1 MDRPQRITLS
11 RILAVNWYG
20 FRRIIDV
27 RGLTLLCGENG
38 TGKSALLDLVQFV
51 LLGSKGARFN
61 RAATGDGKRP
71 TGRDRD
77 LRGYCLCDTN
87 TQTKDGQPRYLRPSG
102 VTLAALEFEWP
113 LEAGE
118 AEPRRETWG
127 VRVEYEG
134 PTSDARYV
142 WFYTP
147 CRLHWA
153 DLTREADLT
162 HPGRQEMLAEDEF
175 RVRVKRDLQG
185 DHFGR
190 LETYLEEMGARE
202 HLFFDRTQ
210 MNKTL
215 PGAIAFQ
222 PVENFEQFI
231 RDNILEP
238 GLPEVKEVRRSLDAL
253 REAERRVDTLGDQLA
268 SLQTIRA
275 HHREFSEARREE
287 GLFSHLRAALVH
299 AEAGERHQRVEN
311 DLLALRERHA
321 EDEAGMEAAVR
332 ERDEAKARYDEV
344 KLVAGRDDS
353 LRKLNDLRRQ
363 RGDLLPRIERLRQAA
378 RGAHA
383 LLNERAQHWEEWL
396 RQGLRVGLN
405 AKLERP
411 DLLTQ
416 LRSEDAHTGLEA
428 LPGLAREYD
437 RLRRLGEDWLRPK
450 LEELEEL
457 EKAERDLQ
465 RQLASLSE
473 GRTQATPLLDALRA
487 RGNQAE
493 LLARVVE
500 VKPEFEAWWPLLEAA
515 LGPHRLTV
523 LVEEDQ
529 FLAAWEQFQKTG
541 GGESLAN
548 AAELRAL
555 QPEAVKGSLAGM
567 LETRHPVARLL
578 IDHLLGQ
585 IQAVPS
591 AAKLKTQAQALTKD
605 GLFRQAGLRRRLV
618 PEKELTLGE
627 EGLRRMRE
635 GREELLEQV
644 RGSMGEF
651 RRELNAVRGWLQR
664 GQDHRLGDDSAKAG
678 ALELAQLPGLE
689 ATARQLDETIHLL
702 ATPEQDRQL
711 QEMDELEMRLRTLEQ
726 RIGRLSSSVSEFALH
741 ERQALEALEQTQRDL
756 QEAGLGLHESL
767 NALPRGVT
775 QETVAAALGEALK
788 SSASWQRRKDQADL
802 GRQSAHDRA
811 ERARRDRSDAR
822 RLLAE
827 AHPEYRHDFDAE
839 DDDNARYEARCQDLE
854 THQLSHYR
862 QLAEERRREWEERL
876 QSQVLDVLREKIDE
890 ATRTV
895 RELSRIL
902 DQDIGRYRY
911 RLAQTRDRAQSAM
924 WQLLEGGLEGFKAD
938 DGLFAASRKEELEK
952 ARQELMAAIDNPD
965 DPKAQ
970 RLLDYRFYHRYDML
984 MIPSGHSEEAAISL
998 QNNARKMSGGENQ
1011 APFFVSMLAAFH
1023 RVYDLGRKDSRRN
1036 LGLVVMDEAFSKL
1049 SGDRIDDCLALARNF
1064 GLQLLLAFP
1073 MDRLGT
1079 MIDHADTVIECRV
1092 DRKRDGH
1099 GRDIHIE
1106 NWVVPWSKP
1115 KLLQALAG

>member
-11 RILAVNWYG
+11 RIIAINWYG
-20 FRRIIDV
+20 FRRIIDLN
-27 RGLTLLCGENG
+27 GLALLCGENG

-51 LLGSKGARFN
+51 LLGSKGTRFN

-87 TQTKDGQPRYLRPSG
+87 TKTKDGQPRYLRPSG
-102 VTLAALEFEWP
+102 VTLVALEFEWP
-113 LEAGE
+113 LEEGST
-118 AEPRRETWG
+118 EPRRETWG

-147 CRLHWA
+147 CRLHWEDVTRDP
-153 DLTREADLT
+153 DLTQ
-162 HPGRQEMLAEDEF
+162 PGRQEMLPEDEF

-185 DHFGR
+185 EYFGR
-190 LETYLEEMGARE
+190 LDTYLDEMGARE

-253 REAERRVDTLGDQLA
+253 REAERRVDTLGEQLGF
-268 SLQTIRA
+268 LQRIRE
-275 HHREFSEARREE
+275 HHLTFSIARREE
-287 GLFSHLRAALVH
+287 ALFSHLRSALDH
-299 AEAGERHQRVEN
+299 AESEEKFIRVGN
-311 DLLALRERHA
+311 DLLGLRERHA
-321 EDEAGMEAAVR
+321 EDKVNMEASVR
-332 ERDEAKARYDEV
+332 ERDEVKGRYDEV

-363 RGDLLPRIERLRQAA
+363 RADLQPRIERLRLAA
-378 RGAHA
+378 RTAHE
-383 LLNERAQHWEEWL
+383 LLNERAQHWDEWL
-396 RQGLRVGLN
+396 RYGLRVGLN
-405 AKLERP
+405 AQLERT
-411 DLLTQ
+411 DLLTA
-416 LRSEDAHTGLEA
+416 LRNEEAHIGLEA

-437 RLRRLGEDWLRPK
+437 RIRRMGDDWLRPK

-457 EKAERDLQ
+457 EKAENDLQ
-465 RQLASLSE
+465 RQLVSLSE
-473 GRTQATPLLDALRA
+473 GRTQATPLLDNLRS
-487 RGNQAE
+487 RGHKAE
-493 LLARVVE
+493 LFARVVE
-500 VKPEFEAWWPLLEAA
+500 VKPEFEAWWPLLESM
-515 LGPHRLTV
+515 LGIHRQTV
-523 LVEEDQ
+523 LVENSSY
-529 FLAAWEQFQKTG
+529 LAAWEQFQKTTG
-541 GGESLAN
+541 TELLAHHD
-548 AAELRAL
+548 ELSAL
-555 QPEAVKGSLAGM
+555 KPEVAKGSLAEM
-567 LETRHPVARLL
+567 LETKHPTAQL
-578 IDHLLGQ
+578 IINHLLGQ
-585 IQAVPS
+585 II
-591 AAKLKTQAQALTKD
+591 AAKNVDKLKMHDRAITQD
-605 GLFRQAGLRRRLV
+605 GLMKEQGFRRHLSL
-618 PEKELTLGE
+618 EKELTLGE

-635 GREELLEQV
+635 EREEEMERV
-644 RGSMGEF
+644 RGF
-651 RRELNAVRGWLQR
+651 ITDYRREVHAVRGWLQR
-664 GQDHRLGDDSAKAG
+664 GQEYRLGEDAPKASAI
-678 ALELAQLPGLE
+678 ELSQLPGLE
-689 ATARQLDETIHLL
+689 ANENQLDETIKLL

-711 QEMDELEMRLRTLEQ
+711 QEMDELEMRLRRLEQ
-726 RIGRLSSSVSEFALH
+726 RIGGLTTSVTEFAVH
-741 ERQALEALEQTQRDL
+741 ERQMQEQMDQSREEFQTATL
-756 QEAGLGLHESL
+756 SLHESL
-767 NALPRGVT
+767 NRLPRGLA
-775 QETVAAALGEALK
+775 QDEIAAALKSALEAGGT
-788 SSASWQRRKDQADL
+788 WQRRKDQADY

-811 ERARRDRSDAR
+811 ERTRRDRNDER
-822 RLLAE
+822 RKLAE
-827 AHPEYRHDFDAE
+827 EHQEYRHDFDAE
-839 DDDNARYEARCQDLE
+839 DDDNSRYDARCNDLE

-862 QLAEERRREWEERL
+862 QIAEERRREWEERL
-876 QSQVLDVLREKIDE
+876 QHQVLDVLREKIDE
-890 ATRTV
+890 ATRTIK
-895 RELSRIL
+895 ELSKIL

-911 RLAQTRDRAQSAM
+911 RISQTRDRAQTAM
-924 WQLLEGGLEGFKAD
+924 WNLLEIGLEGFHSSD
-938 DGLFAASRKEELEK
+938 ELFASSHQDEIEK
-952 ARQELMAAIDNPD
+952 AKQELMAAIDNPD

-984 MIPSGHSEEAAISL
+984 MIPSGHTEEAAISL

-1049 SGDRIDDCLALARNF
+1049 SGDRIDDCLALASNF

-1079 MIDHADTVIECRV
+1079 MIEHADTVIECRV
-1092 DRKRDGH
+1092 DRKRDGQ

-1106 NWVVPWSKP
+1106 NWVVPWNKD

>member
-11 RILAVNWYG
+11 RIIAINWYG

-27 RGLTLLCGENG
+27 NGLALLCGENG

-51 LLGSKGARFN
+51 LLGSKGTRFN

-87 TQTKDGQPRYLRPSG
+87 TKTKDGQPRYLRPSG
-102 VTLAALEFEWP
+102 VTVAALEFEWP
-113 LEAGE
+113 VEEGQE
-118 AEPRRETWG
+118 EPRRETWG

-153 DLTREADLT
+153 DLIREPDVT
-162 HPGRQEMLAEDEF
+162 QPEVQQMLAEDEF

-190 LETYLEEMGARE
+190 LDTYLEEMGARE

-222 PVENFEQFI
+222 PVENFESFI
-231 RDNILEP
+231 RENILEP

-253 REAERRVDTLGDQLA
+253 REAERRVDTLGDQLNY
-268 SLQTIRA
+268 LQRIRT
-275 HHREFSEARREE
+275 HHLSFSEARREE
-287 GLFSHLRAALVH
+287 ALFSHLRAALDH
-299 AEAGERHQRVEN
+299 AEAEEKFHRADS
-311 DLLALRERHA
+311 DLVVLRERHA
-321 EDEAGMEAAVR
+321 EDKVSMESAVR
-332 ERDEAKARYDEV
+332 ERDEAKIRYDEV

-363 RGDLLPRIERLRQAA
+363 RADLMPRIERLRLAS
-378 RGAHA
+378 RTAHEM
-383 LLNERAQHWEEWL
+383 LNERAQHWEEWL
-396 RQGLRVGLN
+396 KHGQRVGLN
-405 AKLERP
+405 AKLERG
-411 DLLTQ
+411 DLLAQ
-416 LRSEDAHTGLEA
+416 LRSEEAHVGLEA

-437 RLRRLGEDWLRPK
+437 RINRLGEDWMRPK
-450 LEELEEL
+450 LEEVEEL
-457 EKAERDLQ
+457 ERTEDELQ
-465 RQLASLSE
+465 RQLVSLSE
-473 GRTQATPLLDALRA
+473 GRTQATPLLDGLRS
-487 RGNQAE
+487 RGNKAE
-493 LLARVVE
+493 LFARVVE
-500 VKPEFEAWWPLLEAA
+500 VKPEFEAWWPLLEAV
-515 LGPHRLTV
+515 LGPHRQTV
-523 LVEEDQ
+523 LVEDDT
-529 FLAAWEQFQKTG
+529 FLVAWEQFQKTSSS
-541 GGESLAN
+541 ELLAN
-548 AAELRAL
+548 VEELRTLKPQA
-555 QPEAVKGSLAGM
+555 AKGSLAEM
-567 LETRHPVARLL
+567 LETKNPVAQLL
-578 IDHLLGQ
+578 INHLLGN
-585 IQAVPS
+585 IIAVS
-591 AAKLKTQAQALTKD
+591 TSSKLKTHDHALTQD
-605 GLFRQAGLRRRLV
+605 GLLKAPGVRRHLSL
-618 PEKELTLGE
+618 EKELTLGE
-627 EGLRRMRE
+627 EGLRRMRKE
-635 GREELLEQV
+635 REEGLERV
-644 RGSMGEF
+644 RVFMNDF
-651 RRELNAVRGWLQR
+651 RREVHAVRSWLKR
-664 GQDHRLGDDSAKAG
+664 GQEHRLGEDAPKASAI
-678 ALELAQLPGLE
+678 ELSQLPGLE
-689 ATARQLDETIHLL
+689 ANERQLEETIQLL

-711 QEMDELEMRLRTLEQ
+711 QEMDELEMRLRGLEQ
-726 RIGRLSSSVSEFALH
+726 RIGGLTTAVTAFVVN
-741 ERQALEALEQTQRDL
+741 ERQMLEVLDQSREDFQSATLS
-756 QEAGLGLHESL
+756 LHESL
-767 NALPRGVT
+767 NSLPRGLAQDEINT
-775 QETVAAALGEALK
+775 ALKAALEVGGT
-788 SSASWQRRKDQADL
+788 WQKRKDQADY
-802 GRQSAHDRA
+802 GRQFAHDRA
-811 ERARRDRSDAR
+811 ERTRRDRNDER
-822 RLLAE
+822 RKLAE
-827 AHPEYRHDFDAE
+827 AHQEYRLDFDAE
-839 DDDNARYEARCQDLE
+839 DDDNARYDARCNDLE
-854 THQLSHYR
+854 THGLNHYR
-862 QLAEERRREWEERL
+862 KIAEERRREWEERL

-890 ATRTV
+890 ATRTTK
-895 RELSRIL
+895 ELSKIL

-911 RLAQTRDRAQSAM
+911 RISQTRDRAQSAM
-924 WQLLEGGLEGFKAD
+924 WNLIENGLAGFNPSDELFVSSHQDEITKA
-938 DGLFAASRKEELEK
+938 KEEL
-952 ARQELMAAIDNPD
+952 MSAIDNPD

-1049 SGDRIDDCLALARNF
+1049 SGDRIDDCLALASNF

-1092 DRKRDGH
+1092 DRKRDGQ

-1106 NWVVPWSKP
+1106 NWVVPWNKD